1 MFKDKRN
8 LVILIIGLLSSV
20 LGLFFF
26 PAESKFLHI
35 TFFAEKLERLELI
48 TYDSRLNFKGAFQ
61 PSDKIIVVTI
71 DENSLGALGRW
82 PWSRKVH
89 AAMIRTLKNAGAR
102 VIAFDVG
109 FPDRSIKEDDEELA
123 RAAKAAG
130 NVVVVYYG
138 SYDSAGNFV
147 PEPPYPELQES
158 VAGAGVALIP
168 IDMDR
173 TVRRIELFKKFG
185 EKKVEAF
192 SLAVLSIYEPLIRL
206 PFDLERQDSIPINFC
221 GRDFIKLPYE
231 EVLKGKFPEG
241 AFREKI
247 AFIYSIADPLDRKIT
262 PLRKNEKS
270 REIPGGEV
278 HANAINTMLTG
289 NYIHRL
295 SDRKNWIIGF
305 ILCMLSTLSLMKLTQ
320 WRGIFLNCLL
330 WVIYILAAY
339 LIFIKTNLWIDLVI
353 PLTMAVI
360 STVAVSLYESIRIK
374 HIFSWFVPR
383 QLLEK
388 MLVSSKSLELGGVNV
403 EATVLFTD
411 IRGYTTLAEKES
423 PEKVMQFL
431 NKLHGLIGNVI
442 IKYRGTVCDYQ
453 GDAQMVVFGAPET
466 LKDHAYMAVR
476 AALEM
481 QQQVEKLRE
490 EAQASGGQPVEIGV
504 GICSGTVAFGLIGEA
519 THKQYAAIG
528 DVTNTAA
535 RLQALSRQ
543 LSSPIIIAES
553 TEVRIKDRIVVE
565 PLEPVILKGRTEP
578 TKIYRVA
585 GIKADK

>member
-1 MFKDKRN
+1 M
-8 LVILIIGLLSSV
+8 SSV

-35 TFFAEKLERLELI
+35 AFFAEKLERLELI
-48 TYDSRLNFKGAFQ
+48 TYDSRLNTRGAFQ
-61 PSDKIIVVTI
+61 PSDKIVVVTI
-71 DENSLGALGRW
+71 DENSIEALGRW
-82 PWSRKVH
+82 PWSRKIH
-89 AAMIRTLKNAGAR
+89 AEMIRTLKNAGAR

-109 FPDRSIKEDDEELA
+109 FPDRSIKKDDEELA
-123 RAAKAAG
+123 GAAKSAG

-138 SYDSAGNFV
+138 SYDNAGNFV
-147 PEPPYPELQES
+147 PEPPYPELQQS

-206 PFDLERQDSIPINFC
+206 PFDLERQDSIPVNFC
-221 GRDFIKLPYE
+221 GRDFVRLPYE

-241 AFREKI
+241 AFRDKI
-247 AFIYSIADPLDRKIT
+247 ALIYSIADPLDRKIT
-262 PLRKNEKS
+262 PLKKNGKS

-289 NYIHRL
+289 KYIHRL

-305 ILCMLSTLSLMKLTQ
+305 ILCMISTFSLMRLTQ
-320 WRGIFLNCLL
+320 WRGIFLNCVI
-330 WVIYILAAY
+330 WVVYILAVY
-339 LIFIKTNLWIDLVI
+339 FVFIKTNLWIDLVV
-353 PLTMAVI
+353 PLTMAVT
-360 STVAVSLYESIRIK
+360 STVVISLYESMRIK

-388 MLVSSKSLELGGVNV
+388 MLVSSKSLELGGKNV

-411 IRGYTTLAEKES
+411 VRGYTTIAEKES

-453 GDAQMVVFGAPET
+453 GDAQMVVFGAPEP
-466 LKDHAYMAVR
+466 LKEHAYMAVR

-481 QQQVEKLRE
+481 QQQVEKLSGE
-490 EAQASGGQPVEIGV
+490 VQASGGQPLDIGV

-543 LSSPIIIAES
+543 LSSPVIISES
-553 TEVRIKDRIVVE
+553 TKKLVEDRISVE
-565 PLEPVILKGRTEP
+565 PLDPVILKGRTEP
-578 TKIYRVA
+578 TQIYRIIGAKA
-585 GIKADK
+585 GK